1 MVSKYDG
8 SFVVNDTVGAPFGN
22 LEEGRNDT
30 ETTSWLAALKVY
42 FKGGSSKT
50 NWDSY
55 TQLESSVRGTGI
67 LNNDTPIPKAVCV
80 AVIQKLHEG
89 LRKYLDFKEIWPCLN
104 RKQLLDTESQR
115 FFVDPA
121 NNKNDKVDFLV
132 TNLFK
137 YPGDVLTPFVECLDE
152 SREAGVGDAHTEL
165 IEEIDKLW
173 KIEMKK
179 NRG

>member
-1 MVSKYDG
+1 M
-8 SFVVNDTVGAPFGN
+8 
-22 LEEGRNDT
+22 
-30 ETTSWLAALKVY
+30 
-42 FKGGSSKT
+42 
-50 NWDSY
+50 
-55 TQLESSVRGTGI
+55 
-67 LNNDTPIPKAVCV
+67 
-80 AVIQKLHEG
+80 
-89 LRKYLDFKEIWPCLN
+89 
-104 RKQLLDTESQR
+104 
-115 FFVDPA
+115 DPA